1 MRADMS
7 SGSHAAC
14 SDAARRRLLTFELQG
29 EAFGIDL
36 PLVQEINGFSRITP
50 VPNAPPFVK
59 GVLDLRGTVVP
70 TVDLRARLAMP
81 EAAPDG
87 VSIVIVVSAGDQ
99 VLGLLVDAVSDV
111 LEIRPEDVSALPDV
125 AGGAT
130 ACCSE
135 VGRTEDRIV
144 LILDLDLLLPSAD
157 LCLGASAA

>member
-7 SGSHAAC
+7 SESQVAQNVAGS
-14 SDAARRRLLTFELQG
+14 RQLLTFELQG

-50 VPNAPPFVK
+50 VPNASRFVK
-59 GVLDLRGTVVP
+59 GVLNLRGTVVP
-70 TVDLRARLAMP
+70 TIDLRARLDMP
-81 EAAPDG
+81 AASSDC
-87 VSIVIVVSAGDQ
+87 VSIVVVVSAGDQ

-111 LEIRPEDVSALPDV
+111 LELRPEDVSVLPDV

-135 VGRTEDRIV
+135 VGRVEDRIV
-144 LILDLDLLLPSAD
+144 LILDLDSLLPSVELCAD
-157 LCLGASAA
+157 AFAA